1 MEGFQLHVAT
11 NDVVA
16 LLRQLPRRFELIKK
30 VTRPS
35 VPTTVAVT
43 VTGVRY
49 EATCAFPAREIVIDV
64 GDLVVVIDAE
74 GDERLEFP

>member
-1 MEGFQLHVAT
+1 MEGFQLQVAT
-11 NDVVA
+11 SDVVN
-16 LLRQLPRRFELIKK
+16 LLRQLPRRFELRKN
-30 VTRPS
+30 VTLPS

-64 GDLVVVIDAE
+64 GDLVVVIDAD
-74 GDERLEFP
+74 GDE